1 MVKSVSTMVTKLP
14 DTATYAKFKAWLSA
28 VEDWVASHL
37 GAALEAL
44 GPHAVR
50 TVARLT
56 MTPELYAVLETT
68 GMLGMQTGG
77 GRPRGDTTW

>member
-1 MVKSVSTMVTKLP
+1 MVTKLP

-37 GAALEAL
+37 GAALEAV
-44 GPHAVR
+44 GPHAGR
-50 TVARLT
+50 TVTRLT

-77 GRPRGDTTW
+77 GQPRGNMTW